1 MIKVE
6 KVSAFSKDGKG
17 GNPAG
22 VVLEA
27 STLTDKDMQAIAKNV
42 GYSETAFV
50 MPSEEADF
58 KVRFFTPACEVDLC
72 GHATIAT
79 FSTMILQGRVE
90 SGQIVQ
96 ETKAGLLKLNL
107 QVDGL
112 VTMQQARPAFY
123 EKPDGEE
130 ILRSLGLSLDAKAEN
145 LSTQVVST
153 GLRDIFIPLKSRA
166 HLKGIKA
173 DFSRIKEISRKYD
186 VSGYHVFTLDAPEG
200 FTAACRNFAPL
211 YDIPEESATGT
222 SSGALAAYL
231 WHNGVV
237 KETEMKFIQGV
248 EMGSPSEISARLLVD
263 GNDIEEVWVGGKAHN
278 IGHMDVEI

>member
-6 KVSAFSKDGKG
+6 KVSAFSKDRKG

-22 VVLEA
+22 VVMDA
-27 STLTDKDMQAIAKNV
+27 SSLTENQMQAIAKEV

-50 MPSEEADF
+50 MPSNEADYR
-58 KVRFFTPACEVDLC
+58 VRFFTPACEVDLC

-79 FSTMILQGRVE
+79 FSSMIAKGQVE

-96 ETKAGLLKLNL
+96 ETKAGLLKLDL
-107 QVDGL
+107 HDDGL
-112 VTMQQARPAFY
+112 VTMQQTQPGFF
-123 EKPDGEE
+123 EKPDGQE

-145 LSTQVVST
+145 LSIQVVST
-153 GLRDIFIPLKSRA
+153 GLRDIFVPLKSMA

-173 DFSRIKEISRKYD
+173 DFSRIKEISKKYD

-211 YDIPEESATGT
+211 FDIPEESATGT
-222 SSGALAAYL
+222 SSGALASYL
-231 WHNGVV
+231 WKHGVV
-237 KETEMKFIQGV
+237 KDTNMKFIQGV
-248 EMGSPSEISARLLVD
+248 EMGSPSEISAKLIVN
-263 GNDIEEVWVGGKAHN
+263 GEDIEEVWVGGKAHSL
-278 IGHMDVEI
+278 GQLDVQL